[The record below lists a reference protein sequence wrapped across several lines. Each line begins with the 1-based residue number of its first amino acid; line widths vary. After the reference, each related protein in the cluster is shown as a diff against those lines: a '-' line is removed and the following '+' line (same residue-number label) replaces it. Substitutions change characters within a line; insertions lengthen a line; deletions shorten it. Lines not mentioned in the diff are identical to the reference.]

1 MRFSSGGP
9 EVWRGNH
16 LGSALDRVDPERFMI
31 KLDTNTTSACK
42 TRSKGIGRNGGVIA
56 QSVSQDN
63 SATQTSPV

>member
-1 MRFSSGGP
+1 
-9 EVWRGNH
+9 
-16 LGSALDRVDPERFMI
+16 MI